1 MSQQTFTIDNFLA
14 LMQQHWP
21 EAYSG
26 ITPAFPFTHRI
37 TAIAGGQIN
46 QIMHPYGLQHSDF
59 HLLTALRRSGEPYQ
73 LMPSQISGFMLMTS
87 GGLTKVLTRLSA
99 EGLVERVADAHD
111 KRIKMVKLTAKG
123 KQIIEEAM
131 VQLQARHTQTMQHF
145 DQDEAQQL
153 EYLLEKL
160 VKVMESNG
168 LPASK

>member
-1 MSQQTFTIDNFLA
+1 MPQQTFSIDNFLA

-26 ITPAFPFTHRI
+26 ITPTFPFAHRI
-37 TAIAGGQIN
+37 TAIAGVQIN
-46 QIMHPYGLQHSDF
+46 QIMQPYGLQHSDF

-87 GGLTKVLTRLSA
+87 GGLTKVLARLTV

-131 VQLQARHTQTMQHF
+131 AQLQARHIQTMQHF
-145 DQDEAQQL
+145 DQDEAKQL
-153 EYLLEKL
+153 EHLLKKL
-160 VKVMESNG
+160 VTVMESN
-168 LPASK
+168 A